1 MQSDQKFHKSTGYT
15 MKSEESLSKSRGR
28 ADQEKQSGVLPLIL
42 MPGLIAFFA
51 GQLILALSG
60 TGLAPVI
67 SACVLLGLLYT
78 SRGGRKIIHYD
89 DKS

>member
-1 MQSDQKFHKSTGYT
+1 

-42 MPGLIAFFA
+42 MPGLIAFFV
-51 GQLILALSG
+51 GQLILALSE
-60 TGLAPVI
+60 TGLAPAI
-67 SACVLLGLLYT
+67 SACVLLGYALYEPV
-78 SRGGRKIIHYD
+78 GRKIIHYD